1 MKRVVSV
8 ILALTLI
15 LGLSV
20 SVTADNGGSSL
31 LKNVQHLKNSTIRM
45 EAGAKVIYVDPVW
58 IDDAKQDAD
67 IIFISHT
74 HFDHYSTQDIKN
86 LMKKDAVLVVPEDGV
101 DAAQKEGI
109 TNIKAVV
116 PNKNYN
122 VGGIRF
128 KTVPAY
134 NADKLWHPK
143 SNNWVGYIIT
153 ANNADYYF
161 AGDTDVYP
169 EMSYIKADVAFLP
182 VGGTYTMNSQEAI
195 EAAKLINPEI
205 AVPIHFSDVAGN
217 SDDAVNFVRG
227 LDNGIKGVV
236 LKDLLNGVSLLK
248 QSTIRIQGNKT
259 VYFDPMG
266 IEGEPKDA
274 DVIFISHSHGDHF
287 SIDDIKKLAK
297 ENALLIVPNDCV
309 KQVVEAGFTNIVAVS
324 PSKSYEVDG
333 LKFSTVPAY
342 NIDKEFHKKDSNWL
356 GFIANIN
363 GISYY
368 FAGDTDYIPEMKD
381 IKASVAFLPVGGTY
395 TMTSNEAVEA
405 ANTMNPLIAVP
416 IHYQDIVGTKKD
428 AQDFV
433 KGVNGLIKG
442 VLLK

>member
-20 SVTADNGGSSL
+20 CFAADNGGSSL

-45 EAGAKVIYVDPVW
+45 EAGAKVIYFDPVW
-58 IDDAKQDAD
+58 LDDAKQDAD
-67 IIFISHT
+67 IIFITHT
-74 HFDHYSTQDIKN
+74 HGDHYSLQDIKK

-101 DAAQKEGI
+101 EAAQKEGI
-109 TNIKAVV
+109 TNIKTVV
-116 PNKNYN
+116 PNKNYY

-128 KTVPAY
+128 KTVPMY
-134 NADKLWHPK
+134 NIDKPWHPR
-143 SNNWVGYIIT
+143 SSNWVGYIVT

-169 EMSYIKADVAFLP
+169 EMRYIKADVAFLP

-195 EAAKLINPEI
+195 EAAKLIDPEI
-205 AVPIHFSDVAGN
+205 AVPIHFIDVAGN

-227 LDNGIKGVV
+227 LDNGTKGVV

-259 VYFDPMG
+259 IYFDPMG
-266 IEGEPKDA
+266 IDGEPKDA

-297 ENALLIVPNDCV
+297 DNTVFIIPGDCV
-309 KQVVEAGFTNIVAVS
+309 KQVVDAGFTNIVTVS

-342 NIDKEFHKKDSNWL
+342 NIDKDFHRKDSNWL
-356 GFIANIN
+356 GFIVNVN

-368 FAGDTDYIPEMKD
+368 FAGDTDNIPEMKD
-381 IKASVAFLPVGGTY
+381 IKASVVFLPVGGTY
-395 TMTSNEAVEA
+395 TMTSSEAVEA
-405 ANTMNPLIAVP
+405 ANIMNPLFAVP
-416 IHYQDIVGTKKD
+416 MHYQDVVGTKED
-428 AQDFV
+428 AQNFV
-433 KGVNGLIKG
+433 KDLNDSIKG